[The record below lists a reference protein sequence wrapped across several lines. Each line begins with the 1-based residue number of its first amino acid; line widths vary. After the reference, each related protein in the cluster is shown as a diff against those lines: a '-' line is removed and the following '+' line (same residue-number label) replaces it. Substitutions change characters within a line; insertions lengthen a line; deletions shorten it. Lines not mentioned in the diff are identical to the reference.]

1 MILIIKRHEACA
13 MILIDT
19 SVWILIFKDK
29 TGTQADRVQTWL
41 NGREVVLTRFNQ
53 LEILQGCRDDKEW
66 QLLSSHLESQ
76 TYVEASALTW
86 QAAARIYFDLR
97 RQGLTVRSPI
107 DCCIAQLALENDLFL
122 LHNDKDFTVINQIR
136 PLHEQLW
143 R

>member
-1 MILIIKRHEACA
+1 

-29 TGTQADRVQTWL
+29 SGTEAERVQTWL
-41 NGREVVLTRFNQ
+41 DGREVVLTRFNQ
-53 LEILQGCRDDKEW
+53 LELLQGCRDEKEW
-66 QLLSSHLESQ
+66 LLLSSHLESQ
-76 TYVEASALTW
+76 TYVEASVFTW

-107 DCCIAQLALENDLFL
+107 DCCIAQLAIENDLLL
-122 LHNDKDFTVINQIR
+122 LHNDKDFTVINQMR
-136 PLHEQLW
+136 PLNNQCW

>member
-1 MILIIKRHEACA
+1 LCRFTNAG
-13 MILIDT
+13 LYT

-29 TGTQADRVQTWL
+29 SGTEAERVQTWL
-41 NGREVVLTRFNQ
+41 GGREVVLTRFNQ
-53 LEILQGCRDDKEW
+53 LELLQGCRDDKEW
-66 QLLSSHLESQ
+66 QLLSSHLEGQ
-76 TYVEASALTW
+76 TYVEATVFTW

-107 DCCIAQLALENDLFL
+107 DCCIAQLALENDLLL

-136 PLHEQLW
+136 PLSNQCW

>member
-1 MILIIKRHEACA
+1 MIIKRQEAYA

-29 TGTQADRVQTWL
+29 SGTEAEKVQRWL
-41 NGREVVLTRFNQ
+41 DGREVVLTRFNQ
-53 LEILQGCRDDKEW
+53 LELLQGCRDEKEW
-66 QLLSSHLESQ
+66 LLLSSHLEDQ
-76 TYVEASALTW
+76 TYVEANVLTW

-107 DCCIAQLALENDLFL
+107 DCCIAQLALENDLLL
-122 LHNDKDFTVINQIR
+122 LHNDKDFTIINQIR
-136 PLHEQLW
+136 PLHEQRW

>member
-1 MILIIKRHEACA
+1 MIIKRQEACA

-29 TGTQADRVQTWL
+29 SGSQAERVQTWL
-41 NGREVVLTRFNQ
+41 GDREVVLTRFNQ
-53 LEILQGCRDDKEW
+53 LELLQGCRDEKEW
-66 QLLSSHLESQ
+66 LLLSSHLEDQ
-76 TYVEASALTW
+76 TYVEASVLTW

-107 DCCIAQLALENDLFL
+107 DCCIAQLALENELLL

-136 PLHEQLW
+136 PLNNQCW

>member
-1 MILIIKRHEACA
+1 MTIKRQEAYA

-29 TGTQADRVQTWL
+29 SGAEAEKVQTWL
-41 NGREVVLTRFNQ
+41 DGREVVLTRFNQ
-53 LEILQGCRDDKEW
+53 LELLQGCRDEKEW
-66 QLLSSHLESQ
+66 LLLSSHLEDQ
-76 TYVEASALTW
+76 TYVETTALTW
-86 QAAARIYFDLR
+86 QTAARIYFDLR

-107 DCCIAQLALENDLFL
+107 DCCIAQLALENDLLL

-136 PLHEQLW
+136 TLNNHCW